1 MNPMPPRLH
10 IGSDGQL
17 RAQGPQGPIPVRL
30 TRCFPW
36 SAPDRYFSLRD
47 SDGKEIVWIDDPA
60 RLDRDSQA
68 ALQRA
73 LAFTSFVFSIRR
85 ILSVEQDI
93 ELRVWSVQTDRG
105 NRRFQ
110 TELDQWPEPVA
121 GGGWLLRDVTGDL
134 YRFPPLDAMDRV
146 SRRLFWAFQD

>member
-1 MNPMPPRLH
+1 MKPTSPQLYL
-10 IGSDGQL
+10 GADGQL
-17 RAQGPQGPIPVRL
+17 RAHSPDGPIQVRV

-36 SAPDRYFSLRD
+36 TAPDRYFSLRD
-47 SDGKEIVWIDDPA
+47 SDGKEIAWIDDPA
-60 RLDRDSQA
+60 QLEPASQA

-73 LAFTSFVFSIRR
+73 LALTSFVFSIRR

-134 YRFPPLDAMDRV
+134 YRFPPLNHMDRA
-146 SRRLFWAFQD
+146 SRRLFWPFQD